1 MYGGGMAVFLLFFI
15 LYTAVYFLEQREVK
29 IEEEVVVGQ
38 LLFSTNN
45 VISMHYSSGIL
56 AL

>member
-15 LYTAVYFLEQREVK
+15 LYNTVYFLEQREVK
-29 IEEEVVVGQ
+29 DEEEVVVGQ
-38 LLFSTNN
+38 LLFSTN
-45 VISMHYSSGIL
+45 VIWMHYSSGIL

>member
-1 MYGGGMAVFLLFFI
+1 MVVEWLFFLLFFI
-15 LYTAVYFLEQREVK
+15 LYTVYFFEQREVK

-38 LLFSTNN
+38 LLFSTN

>member
-15 LYTAVYFLEQREVK
+15 LYTVYFLEQREVK

-38 LLFSTNN
+38 LLFSTN
-45 VISMHYSSGIL
+45 VI
-56 AL
+56 